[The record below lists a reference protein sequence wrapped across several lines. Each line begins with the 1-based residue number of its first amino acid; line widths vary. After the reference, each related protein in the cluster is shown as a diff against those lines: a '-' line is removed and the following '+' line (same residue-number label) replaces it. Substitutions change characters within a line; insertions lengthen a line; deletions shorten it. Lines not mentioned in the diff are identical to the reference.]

1 VSYGAGEPQN
11 PEYDDR
17 PVNKRGAR
25 IEEHLNTLDDALS
38 LLGEQVER
46 AGMTLGPVL
55 RPEPD
60 GDGTTGDRAVAMIR
74 TQSQLAERL
83 ESSGARAR
91 TLGRA
96 LRETLDRVDL

>member
-1 VSYGAGEPQN
+1 VSYEAEEPS
-11 PEYDDR
+11 EYADR
-17 PVNKRGAR
+17 PGIKRGGK
-25 IEEHLNTLDDALS
+25 IEEHLDTLDDALS

-46 AGMTLGPVL
+46 AGLTLGPVL
-55 RPEPD
+55 RPEQDVPD
-60 GDGTTGDRAVAMIR
+60 KAGAPVAMIR
-74 TQSQLAERL
+74 TQSVLAERL

>member
-1 VSYGAGEPQN
+1 VNYGAGEPQS

-17 PVNKRGAR
+17 PSKRSAR
-25 IEEHLNTLDDALS
+25 IEEHLDTLDDALS

-46 AGMTLGPVL
+46 AGLTLGPVL
-55 RPEPD
+55 RPEQDVPD
-60 GDGTTGDRAVAMIR
+60 KAGAPVAMIR
-74 TQSQLAERL
+74 TQSVLAERL
-83 ESSGARAR
+83 EACGARAR

>member
-1 VSYGAGEPQN
+1 VNYGAGEPQS

-17 PVNKRGAR
+17 PSKRSAR

-38 LLGEQVER
+38 LLAEQVER
-46 AGMTLGPVL
+46 AGLTLVPVL
-55 RPEPD
+55 RPEQD
-60 GDGTTGDRAVAMIR
+60 SAESGDRAVAMIR

-83 ESSGARAR
+83 EACGARAR
-91 TLGRA
+91 TLGRV